1 MKSREQNENRKEN
14 DWEDHR
20 LRYDIGEKLVIRTK
34 ATTTTTYEWKK
45 KNTLK
50 EKFDTVSISQPNAVE
65 KVTPTSIFDHIL
77 QLQIF

>member
-20 LRYDIGEKLVIRTK
+20 LKYDIGEKLVIRTK
-34 ATTTTTYEWKK
+34 TTATTYKWKK

-50 EKFDTVSISQPNAVE
+50 EKFDTVSISQLNALE
-65 KVTPTSIFDHIL
+65 KVTPTSIFDDLL

>member
-20 LRYDIGEKLVIRTK
+20 LRYDIREKLVIRTK
-34 ATTTTTYEWKK
+34 TTTTTYKWKK

-50 EKFDTVSISQPNAVE
+50 EKFDTVSISQLNALE
-65 KVTPTSIFDHIL
+65 KVTPTSIFE
-77 QLQIF
+77 LQIF